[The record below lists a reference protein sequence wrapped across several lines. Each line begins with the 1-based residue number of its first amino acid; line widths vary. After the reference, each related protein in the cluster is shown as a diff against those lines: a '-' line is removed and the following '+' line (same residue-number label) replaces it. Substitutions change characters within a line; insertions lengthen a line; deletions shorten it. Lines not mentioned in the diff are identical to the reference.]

1 MISRILVA
9 LYGLASYI
17 AFLCT
22 FVYAMGFV
30 GNWPI
35 LPRTIDGAVEGPL
48 ASALLVDVGLLLL
61 FAMQHSVMA
70 RRGFKDLLTRVIP
83 PAAERSTYV
92 LFSSAALATL
102 FACWRPLGG
111 EVWSVEGSAGAVLM
125 AASGAGW
132 ILVLASTFLINH
144 WDLFGLR
151 QVWLHLRGQPCGH
164 LRFRTPG
171 PYRVVR
177 HPLYAGFIIAFWST
191 PVMTLTHLLFAVAT
205 TGYIVIAIQFEE
217 RDLLRELGRDYAQY
231 RRRVPMLL
239 PRLRP
244 RDVEIADVP

>member
-1 MISRILVA
+1 MVSRILVA

-17 AFLCT
+17 AFLLT
-22 FVYAMGFV
+22 FVYAIGFV

-35 LPRTIDGAVEGPL
+35 LPRTIDGDVEGPFATSL
-48 ASALLVDVGLLLL
+48 MVDVGLLLL
-61 FAMQHSVMA
+61 FATQHSAMA
-70 RRGFKDLLTRVIP
+70 RRGFKDVLTRFIP
-83 PAAERSTYV
+83 QAAERSTFV

-102 FACWRPLGG
+102 FSCWRPLGG
-111 EVWSVEGSAGAVLM
+111 LVWRVEGSAALALMVL
-125 AASGAGW
+125 AAAGW
-132 ILVLASTFLINH
+132 LLVLASTFLINH

-151 QVWLHLRGQPCGH
+151 QVWLHLRGQPYGH

-191 PVMTLTHLLFAVAT
+191 PVMTLTHLLFAVVT
-205 TGYIVIAIQFEE
+205 TGYIVVAIQLEE

-239 PRLRP
+239 PRLRS
-244 RDVEIADVP
+244 RDVEIVDVP